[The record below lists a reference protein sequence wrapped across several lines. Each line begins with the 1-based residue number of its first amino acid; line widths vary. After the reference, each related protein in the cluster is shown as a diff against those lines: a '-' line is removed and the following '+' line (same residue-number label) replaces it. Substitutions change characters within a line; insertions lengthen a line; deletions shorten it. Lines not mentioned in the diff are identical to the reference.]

1 MKKHTPRETTS
12 QGMLARLYL
21 RQVFTS
27 EVSSPAPR
35 PLGATERCAQNTLWS
50 APGEA
55 TILFPIS
62 PSARVL
68 SPTTHPTPT
77 LQKLS
82 QSIARPL
89 PLMARPELMA
99 ALRGQHCS
107 LQCASEG
114 PGGPVTVWSLPSQE
128 LREGGVQDREVWMPR
143 QTVQDPA
150 GAIDCAGSKALLAF

>member
-1 MKKHTPRETTS
+1 
-12 QGMLARLYL
+12 
-21 RQVFTS
+21 
-27 EVSSPAPR
+27 SSPAPR

-89 PLMARPELMA
+89 PLMARPELKA

-107 LQCASEG
+107 LQECDGDYGNGGDSSHSDEDGSEDG
-114 PGGPVTVWSLPSQE
+114 DGDGNNIDGEDNGHDDNGDGDGDGTGSND
-128 LREGGVQDREVWMPR
+128 GVNDYG
-143 QTVQDPA
+143 DDDN
-150 GAIDCAGSKALLAF
+150 GNND